1 MSQLMDPILH
11 APWWVAA
18 MLAAAGVAMFV
29 WGDRRL
35 DKALKRVGIALVLVA
50 VVLAILHAM
59 FPSQRERAEKRTRQI
74 VRAIDQKDWNAL
86 RSLLDANTT
95 LGTNS
100 HLLASGGEAIVS
112 LTKSA
117 TETFGVKS
125 LWISGISSRQTDAL
139 ITVSAE
145 VISNQDASLDRPV
158 ASGAQLD
165 FQQYG
170 DDWILEK
177 ITILRVQ
184 DQTDP
189 SFNLMR

>member
-18 MLAAAGVAMFV
+18 MLAVAGVAMFV

>member
-189 SFNLMR
+189 SFNLLR

>member
-1 MSQLMDPILH
+1 
-11 APWWVAA
+11 

-35 DKALKRVGIALVLVA
+35 DKALKRVGIALVLLA
-50 VVLAILHAM
+50 VVLAILHAI

-95 LGTNS
+95 LATTS
-100 HLLASGGEAIVS
+100 HLLAGGREAIIS
-112 LTKSA
+112 MTKNA

-125 LWISGISSRQTDAL
+125 LWISGLSSRQTDTL

-145 VISNQDASLDRPV
+145 VISNQEASLDRPV

-189 SFNLMR
+189 SFNLLR